1 MAAFRD
7 DDIATRQRAESRIAQ
22 PEPLKARPAVEH
34 APRADCTSDA
44 DAMIYDIRV
53 RRTRVFSP
61 PGGMPTYTSTTA
73 IGAMVTKPN
82 VAGHAAA
89 QRLS

>member
-1 MAAFRD
+1 
-7 DDIATRQRAESRIAQ
+7 
-22 PEPLKARPAVEH
+22 
-34 APRADCTSDA
+34 
-44 DAMIYDIRV
+44 MIYEIRV

-73 IGAMVTKPN
+73 IAAMVTKPN